1 MNLQARRISGSSFS
15 AEDKLEVTF
24 SSDNQPMASVVHTI
38 ELVSGSNVTHGGGGQ
53 PNEYLHYKATER
65 DADSDGVIDYSDVE
79 MALVQDTQGTSVIK
93 VKCEAVTKAEG
104 DAFNTEVKAWME
116 RKEVAE
122 GLEEEFTEE
131 LPTLEPT
138 ILTTGEITLEWSDD
152 NFV

>member
-1 MNLQARRISGSSFS
+1 MNIQARRISGSSFS

-24 SSDNQPMASVVHTI
+24 SSDNQPMSSVVHTI

-53 PNEYLHYKATER
+53 PNEYLHYKAVER
-65 DADSDGVIDYSDVE
+65 DADGDGVIDYSDVV
-79 MALVQDTQGTSVIK
+79 MALVQETQGTSVIK
-93 VKCEAVTKAEG
+93 VKCEAVTKAEA
-104 DAFNTEVKAWME
+104 DAFNTEYEYWEE
-116 RKEVAE
+116 RHNVAT

-131 LPTLEPT
+131 PPTLEPT